1 MILDNANSKKT
12 IEFET
17 VAISPSINP
26 DGGYWLRLKLSQP
39 LADKTVFEE
48 VAESLPIKLSPKTI
62 AYILD
67 ATLATT
73 AAKVARDGVPRKL
86 GDLLKFHPVARG
98 KVKGP
103 FSAFNPETCAGVV
116 SVCALKG
123 LEKKMD
129 MTRVRFTNVRL
140 GVVVTVAS
148 VMTVGG
154 TADDILVKSR
164 EFDVCGENLFFDAA
178 AGDSA
183 EARWLEDGERKSAA
197 LAPKTASLRRMTFD
211 WPAALDDVAPGTI
224 LTFVFKTHGGI
235 PDGEMQENRREVK
248 LVADE

>member
-67 ATLATT
+67 ATLAT
-73 AAKVARDGVPRKL
+73 
-86 GDLLKFHPVARG
+86 
-98 KVKGP
+98 
-103 FSAFNPETCAGVV
+103 TCAGVV

-183 EARWLEDGERKSAA
+183 EARWLEDGE
-197 LAPKTASLRRMTFD
+197 
-211 WPAALDDVAPGTI
+211 
-224 LTFVFKTHGGI
+224 
-235 PDGEMQENRREVK
+235 MQENRREVK